1 MKRRTLWIVALLA
14 IVLIAAGTLRALAA
28 RKAQQQAL
36 VASRAA
42 SSVGRVELAE
52 SDVVKVQA
60 RSMVQGVA
68 ISGSLK
74 AANSAVIKARVSG
87 ELQGLSVREGDAV
100 KAGQVIAR
108 IDAGE
113 YQSRL
118 RQAREQ
124 GESAKAQVSAAQ
136 RQFDNNQALVNQ
148 GFISK
153 TALDTSL
160 ANLDAA
166 RSTYRAALAGAEVA
180 AKSIDDTVLKS
191 PIAGQVSQRMAQPGE
206 RVGIDAKIVEIVD
219 LSRLEFEA
227 SLGAQESMAV
237 RIGQIAELQV
247 EGSPQTVKATVV
259 RINPSAQAGSRSV
272 LVYLRI
278 DNDSASAG
286 AGVGN
291 ALPLRQGLFAQG
303 MLGTAQASPLAVPV
317 SSVRVD
323 RPTPYVQAIEND
335 RVVYKAVEP
344 GARGTSGGEAVVA
357 VNRLADGAL
366 VIRGNIGSLPE
377 GTQVVFTRITVP
389 GTGTKALASAP
400 ALPSDKT
407 AP

>member
-1 MKRRTLWIVALLA
+1 MKRRTLWIVA
-14 IVLIAAGTLRALAA
+14 VLVTVLVAAGAWRALSA
-28 RKAQQQAL
+28 RNAQQQAL
-36 VASRAA
+36 VASSAA
-42 SSVGRVELAE
+42 SGVGRVELAE
-52 SDVVKVQA
+52 SDVVKAQA
-60 RSMVQGVA
+60 RPMVQGVV

-74 AANSAVIKARVSG
+74 AVNSAVIKARVSG
-87 ELQGLSVREGDAV
+87 ELQGLSVREGDVV

-113 YQSRL
+113 YQLRL
-118 RQAREQ
+118 RQARAQ

-160 ANLDAA
+160 ANLNAA
-166 RSTYRAALAGAEVA
+166 RSTYQAALAGAEVT
-180 AKSIDDTVLKS
+180 AKSVGDTVLKS
-191 PIAGQVSQRMAQPGE
+191 PIAGQVSQRMVQPGE
-206 RVGIDAKIVEIVD
+206 RVGIDSKIVEIVD

-227 SLGAQESMAV
+227 SLGAQESMAA

-247 EGSPQTVKATVV
+247 EGSPQTIKATVV

-272 LVYLRI
+272 LVYLSI
-278 DNDSASAG
+278 DNSNQT
-286 AGVGN
+286 GN

-303 MLGTAQASPLAVPV
+303 TLGTAQASPLAIPV

-323 RPTPYVQAIEND
+323 RPAPYVQAIENG
-335 RVVYKAVEP
+335 RVIYKSVEL
-344 GARGTSGGEAVVA
+344 GARGTAGGEAVVA
-357 VNRLADGAL
+357 VQGLADGSL

-377 GTQVVFTRITVP
+377 NTQVHFTRITSP
-389 GTGTKALASAP
+389 GAGTARPAASTPAP
-400 ALPSDKT
+400 ASDKT

>member
-1 MKRRTLWIVALLA
+1 MKRMTLWAIALLV
-14 IVLIAAGTLRALAA
+14 IGLIAAGALRAVSARKAGQQALAA
-28 RKAQQQAL
+28 
-36 VASRAA
+36 SSAA
-42 SSVGRVELAE
+42 AAGPGRVELAA
-52 SDVVKVQA
+52 SDVVTAQA
-60 RSMVQGVA
+60 RALIQGVV

-74 AANSAVIKARVSG
+74 AVSSAVIKARVPG
-87 ELQGLSVREGDAV
+87 ELQGLAVREGDTV

-148 GFISK
+148 GFISQ

-160 ANLDAA
+160 ANLAAA
-166 RSTYRAALAGAEVA
+166 RATYRAALAGAEVA
-180 AKSIDDTVLKS
+180 AKSLDDTVLRS
-191 PIAGQVSQRMAQPGE
+191 PIAGQVSQRLAQPGE

-227 SLGAQESMAV
+227 SLSAQESMAV
-237 RIGQIAELQV
+237 RIGQSAELQV
-247 EGSPQTVKATVV
+247 EGSPQTIKATVV

-272 LVYLRI
+272 LVYLGI
-278 DNDSASAG
+278 DNSASAG
-286 AGVGN
+286 T

-303 MLGTAQASPLAVPV
+303 TLGTAQASLLAVPV

-323 RPTPYVQAIEND
+323 RPTPYVQAIDNA
-335 RVVYKAVEP
+335 RVIYQPVEL
-344 GARGTSGGEAVVA
+344 GARGTAGGEAWVA
-357 VNRLADGAL
+357 VKGLVDGLL
-366 VIRGNIGSLPE
+366 VIRSHIGSLPE
-377 GTQVVFTRITVP
+377 GTPVAFTRINAP
-389 GTGTKALASAP
+389 GVAASAP
-400 ALPSDKT
+400 ALAADKT

>member
-1 MKRRTLWIVALLA
+1 MKRRTLWAVALLL
-14 IVLIAAGTLRALAA
+14 IVLIAAAGLRVLST

-36 VASRAA
+36 AA
-42 SSVGRVELAE
+42 SSAAAGPGRVELTE
-52 SDVVKVQA
+52 SDVVKAQA
-60 RSMVQGVA
+60 RTMVQGVV

-74 AANSAVIKARVSG
+74 AVTSAMIKARVSG
-87 ELQGLSVREGDAV
+87 ELQGLTVREGDVV

-108 IDAGE
+108 IDAAE

-160 ANLDAA
+160 ANLSAA
-166 RSTYRAALAGAEVA
+166 RSTYQAALAGAEVA
-180 AKSIDDTVLKS
+180 AKSLEDTVLRS

-206 RVGIDAKIVEIVD
+206 RVGIDTKIVEIVD
-219 LSRLEFEA
+219 LGQLEFEA

-237 RIGQIAELQV
+237 RIGQSAELQV

-278 DNDSASAG
+278 DNDRAG
-286 AGVGN
+286 AGN

-303 MLGTAQASPLAVPV
+303 TLGTAQASPLAIPV
-317 SSVRVD
+317 SSVRTD
-323 RPTPYVQAIEND
+323 RPAPYVQAIDNG
-335 RVVYKAVEP
+335 RVIYKAVELR
-344 GARGTSGGEAVVA
+344 ARGMAGGEAVVA
-357 VNRLADGAL
+357 VNGLADGTL

-377 GTQVVFTRITVP
+377 GTQVQFTRLTGPGV
-389 GTGTKALASAP
+389 GTGTAASAP
-400 ALPSDKT
+400 AAASDKT
-407 AP
+407 TP

>member
-1 MKRRTLWIVALLA
+1 MKRRILWAVALLVM
-14 IVLIAAGTLRALAA
+14 VLIAAGALRAVSA

-36 VASRAA
+36 VASSVA
-42 SSVGRVELAE
+42 SGLGQVELTD
-52 SDVVKVQA
+52 SDVVKAQA
-60 RSMVQGVA
+60 RTMVQGVV

-74 AANSAVIKARVSG
+74 AVSSAVIKARVPG
-87 ELQGLSVREGDAV
+87 ELQGLSVREGDVV
-100 KAGQVIAR
+100 KVGQVIAR

-160 ANLDAA
+160 ANLNAA
-166 RSTYRAALAGAEVA
+166 RSTYQAALAGAEVA
-180 AKSIDDTVLKS
+180 AKSIEDTVLIS

-206 RVGIDAKIVEIVD
+206 RVGIDAKIIEVID
-219 LSRLEFEA
+219 LSQLEFEA

-237 RIGQIAELQV
+237 RVGQSAELRV
-247 EGSPQTVKATVV
+247 EGGLQTVRATVV

-278 DNDSASAG
+278 DNNSVG
-286 AGVGN
+286 AGN

-303 MLGTAQASPLAVPV
+303 TLGTAQASPLAVPV

-323 RPTPYVQAIEND
+323 RPAPYVQTIENEH
-335 RVVYKAVEP
+335 VVYKAVEL
-344 GARGTSGGEAVVA
+344 GAHGTAGGEAVVA
-357 VNRLADGAL
+357 VKGLDDGAL

-377 GTQVVFTRITVP
+377 GTLVRFTRITAP
-389 GTGTKALASAP
+389 GTGTGAAAAGSAP
-400 ALPSDKT
+400 AVPSDKT

>member
-1 MKRRTLWIVALLA
+1 MKRRTLWIVA
-14 IVLIAAGTLRALAA
+14 VLIMVLVAAGALRALSA

-36 VASRAA
+36 VASSTA
-42 SSVGRVELAE
+42 SSAGRVELAE
-52 SDVVKVQA
+52 SDVAKVQA
-60 RSMVQGVA
+60 RAMVQGVV
-68 ISGSLK
+68 ISGSLR
-74 AANSAVIKARVSG
+74 AVNSAVIKARVSG
-87 ELQGLSVREGDAV
+87 ELQGLSVREGDVV

-124 GESAKAQVSAAQ
+124 GESAKAQVSGAQ

-160 ANLDAA
+160 ANLNAA
-166 RSTYRAALAGAEVA
+166 RSTYQAALAGAEVA
-180 AKSIDDTVLKS
+180 AKSLGDTILKS

-206 RVGIDAKIVEIVD
+206 RVGIDTKIVEIVD
-219 LSRLEFEA
+219 SSRLEFEA

-247 EGSPQTVKATVV
+247 EGSPQIIKATVV

-272 LVYLRI
+272 LVYLSV
-278 DNDSASAG
+278 DNSSQAG
-286 AGVGN
+286 N
-291 ALPLRQGLFAQG
+291 TLPLRQGLFAQG
-303 MLGTAQASPLAVPV
+303 TLGTAQASPLAVPV

-323 RPTPYVQAIEND
+323 RPAPYVQAIENG
-335 RVVYKAVEP
+335 RVFYKAVEL
-344 GARGTSGGEAVVA
+344 GARGTAGGEAVVA
-357 VNRLADGAL
+357 VQGLADGTL

-377 GTQVVFTRITVP
+377 GTQVQFTRITAPDAGAGAVL
-389 GTGTKALASAP
+389 GAP